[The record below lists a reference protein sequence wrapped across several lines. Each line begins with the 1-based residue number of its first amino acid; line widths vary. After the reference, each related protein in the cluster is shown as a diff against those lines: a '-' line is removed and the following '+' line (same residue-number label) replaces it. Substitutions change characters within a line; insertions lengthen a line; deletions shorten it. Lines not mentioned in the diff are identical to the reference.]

1 MLADGRTL
9 IAGGRLADGT
19 ATDSVV
25 IFDPI
30 SGSTTSAGQLLIPR
44 VGAAAAML
52 DDGSVVI
59 IGGMMGDIFTADV
72 ELLNLATGTSTLL
85 GVMAE
90 PRADHAAARLA
101 NGTVLI
107 VGGATVGG
115 AALATAEIF
124 DPVTQ
129 GVMPAGS
136 LTTPRIGASATTLI
150 DGRVLIAGGR
160 AGTSDLVTAEIY
172 DPLAPAAFTLVPTQ
186 MSAGRAGHT
195 AVRLP
200 HNAGVLIAGGTSSG
214 SPVASSDLFLPA
226 IFPDPFWYGV
236 GEFASTGAMNA
247 PRAYAVGGPAG
258 DAGYAFVTGGGNA
271 EKELY
276 RYATIKTD
284 KDDYAPGE
292 RAVIT
297 GSGWQP
303 NEEVRLVFQEDPAVH
318 DDYELTVV
326 ANGAG
331 DIYWDQWAPERHDL
345 NVRFY
350 LVAADSRSR
359 AQTTFT
365 DGLKVRVKR
374 QNPTSAGLSLASGA
388 MTSVTF
394 VIENINNNPDQ
405 NTAIT
410 VSYALTAS
418 PGLSI
423 SGDNQSA
430 TITLANNAS
439 FQELTY
445 NITAPVGPATGLT
458 VTLAANIGTSPCPAN
473 SPHQCSDFATYTI
486 DVAAPLNS
494 PPVITQSDPV
504 TVNLTEDGSPT
515 PFSLT
520 LNATDANG
528 DTLTWSISGAADHG
542 TASASGTGT
551 SKMIGYSPAL
561 NYNGHDDFVVQVSDG
576 NGGTD
581 TITVNVEIAAVNDQP
596 NFTANN
602 PPAVNEDDGPQTVAW
617 AQFQAGGGTDEV
629 GQTPTY
635 IVTNVSN
642 PGLFSGVGPVVSAA
656 GTLTYTPVPNASGTS
671 TFDVMVQDNGGTA
684 NGGIDTSAPQSFT
697 ITVNAVND
705 KPSFTAS
712 NQTVN
717 EDAGAQSIASW
728 ALFNPGAAN
737 ESGQTATYT
746 VSGVS
751 NPGLF
756 LATPAVATDGTLTFT
771 TASNATGSSTFNV
784 SVQDSGGT
792 ANGGD
797 DTSATQ
803 TFTITVNAVN
813 DAPSFTANHP
823 PTVNEDAP
831 AQTITGWVTSFN
843 PGGGTDEAGQ
853 AALAYTVS
861 GVTNPG
867 LFATGPAVS
876 SIGTLTYTLAPNA
889 NGTAT
894 FKVKAQDDGGTANGG
909 VDTSA
914 EQEFTLVINAVND
927 EPSFTAV
934 NPPAVNEDAGAQAVS
949 SWATFD
955 SGGGTDED
963 TQTATYTVS
972 GVSDPGL
979 FLVAPAVASNG
990 TLTYTPAAN
999 AFGFSTFQVTVQDSG
1014 GTANSGDDTSATLTF
1029 TITVNPVNDAPG
1041 NLSFSAATASIFE
1054 GASTSLSGSFT
1065 DVEAT
1070 DAHTVTINWGDGQ
1083 TTTINLA
1090 AGVLSIPATAHT
1102 YVDDN
1107 PTDTASD
1114 SYTITVTVAD
1124 NGTPKPESASMTTS
1138 VTVNNVTPTL
1148 AITSLVDGALYPVG
1162 ASVSLTGPI
1171 TDPGADTFTCKIN
1184 WDDPLYPGLE
1194 TFTQTAK
1201 NCNKA
1206 HPFMQ
1211 PGVYTIVV
1219 TVNDDDQPGVT
1230 DTKSVMV
1237 IVYDPSA
1244 GFVTGG
1250 GTIWSP
1256 LGAYLPNPALE
1267 GKANFG
1273 FVSKYQKGAKTP
1285 SGQTEFQFHAGGL
1298 NFHGDVY
1305 QWLVVSGAK
1314 AQYKGTGTLNGV
1326 PGHGFLLTAT
1336 DGQLSGGGGVD
1347 KFRIK
1352 ITTSGGVVVYDNN
1365 PGPDDIDTS
1374 GQQNIQTG
1382 SIVIHTK

>member
-1 MLADGRTL
+1 MGCGRSRAGDARSHAATAVLADGRTL

-44 VGAAAAML
+44 VGAAAAVL

-59 IGGMMGDIFTADV
+59 IGGMIGDSFTADV

-129 GVMPAGS
+129 GVTPAGS

-226 IFPDPFWYGV
+226 IFPDPISYGV

-271 EKELY
+271 EQELY

-331 DIYWDQWAPERHDL
+331 DIYWDQWAPEWHDL

-365 DGLKVRVKR
+365 DGLKVRVR
-374 QNPTSAGLSLASGA
+374 RHIPTSASLSLASGA

-394 VIENINNNPDQ
+394 VIENINNNPNQ
-405 NTAIT
+405 NTSID

-418 PGLSI
+418 SGLSI

-430 TITLANNAS
+430 TITLANNTS

-445 NITAPVGPATGLT
+445 NITAPVGPAIGLT

-504 TVNLTEDGSPT
+504 TVNMTEDGSPT

-528 DTLTWSISGAADHG
+528 DTLSWSISGAADHG

-551 SKMIGYSPAL
+551 SKTIGYSPAL

-602 PPAVNEDDGPQTVAW
+602 PPPANEDDGPETVAW

-656 GTLTYTPVPNASGTS
+656 GTLTYTPAPNASGTS
-671 TFDVMVQDNGGTA
+671 TFDVMVQDSGGTA
-684 NGGIDTSAPQSFT
+684 DGGVDTSAMQTFT
-697 ITVNAVND
+697 VTVNAVND
-705 KPSFTAS
+705 EPGFTAS
-712 NQTVN
+712 NQAVN
-717 EDAGAQSIASW
+717 EDAGAVSIGSW
-728 ALFNPGAAN
+728 AQFNPGAPD
-737 ESGQTATYT
+737 ETGQTAAFA
-746 VSGVS
+746 VS
-751 NPGLF
+751 NVSSPGLF
-756 LATPAVATDGTLTFT
+756 SAQPAVAPDGTLTFT
-771 TASNATGSSTFNV
+771 TA
-784 SVQDSGGT
+784 
-792 ANGGD
+792 
-797 DTSATQ
+797 
-803 TFTITVNAVN
+803 
-813 DAPSFTANHP
+813 
-823 PTVNEDAP
+823 
-831 AQTITGWVTSFN
+831 
-843 PGGGTDEAGQ
+843 
-853 AALAYTVS
+853 
-861 GVTNPG
+861 
-867 LFATGPAVS
+867 
-876 SIGTLTYTLAPNA
+876 
-889 NGTAT
+889 
-894 FKVKAQDDGGTANGG
+894 
-909 VDTSA
+909 
-914 EQEFTLVINAVND
+914 
-927 EPSFTAV
+927 
-934 NPPAVNEDAGAQAVS
+934 
-949 SWATFD
+949 
-955 SGGGTDED
+955 
-963 TQTATYTVS
+963 
-972 GVSDPGL
+972 
-979 FLVAPAVASNG
+979 
-990 TLTYTPAAN
+990 
-999 AFGFSTFQVTVQDSG
+999 
-1014 GTANSGDDTSATLTF
+1014 
-1029 TITVNPVNDAPG
+1029 
-1041 NLSFSAATASIFE
+1041 
-1054 GASTSLSGSFT
+1054 
-1065 DVEAT
+1065 
-1070 DAHTVTINWGDGQ
+1070 
-1083 TTTINLA
+1083 
-1090 AGVLSIPATAHT
+1090 
-1102 YVDDN
+1102 
-1107 PTDTASD
+1107 
-1114 SYTITVTVAD
+1114 
-1124 NGTPKPESASMTTS
+1124 
-1138 VTVNNVTPTL
+1138 
-1148 AITSLVDGALYPVG
+1148 
-1162 ASVSLTGPI
+1162 
-1171 TDPGADTFTCKIN
+1171 
-1184 WDDPLYPGLE
+1184 LE
-1194 TFTQTAK
+1194 
-1201 NCNKA
+1201 C
-1206 HPFMQ
+1206 
-1211 PGVYTIVV
+1211 
-1219 TVNDDDQPGVT
+1219 
-1230 DTKSVMV
+1230 
-1237 IVYDPSA
+1237 
-1244 GFVTGG
+1244 
-1250 GTIWSP
+1250 
-1256 LGAYLPNPALE
+1256 
-1267 GKANFG
+1267 
-1273 FVSKYQKGAKTP
+1273 
-1285 SGQTEFQFHAGGL
+1285 
-1298 NFHGDVY
+1298 
-1305 QWLVVSGAK
+1305 QWLFDV
-1314 AQYKGTGTLNGV
+1314 
-1326 PGHGFLLTAT
+1326 
-1336 DGQLSGGGGVD
+1336 
-1347 KFRIK
+1347 
-1352 ITTSGGVVVYDNN
+1352 
-1365 PGPDDIDTS
+1365 
-1374 GQQNIQTG
+1374 
-1382 SIVIHTK
+1382 